1 MSLNRTCNISVGE
14 LGFKP
19 QLLRSAEHP
28 ELLLVLKFQLVASNR
43 ILNTETSKLSLPARG
58 SILRDI

>member
-1 MSLNRTCNISVGE
+1 VGE